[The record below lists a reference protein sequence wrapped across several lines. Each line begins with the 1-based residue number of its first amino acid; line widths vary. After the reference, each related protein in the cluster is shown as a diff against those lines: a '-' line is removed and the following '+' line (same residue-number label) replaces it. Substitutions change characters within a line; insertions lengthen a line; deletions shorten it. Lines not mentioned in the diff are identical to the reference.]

1 MKKGRFNE
9 EQIIGILKQHE
20 AGRKVADLA
29 REHGVGDA
37 TIYTWK
43 GKYGGMLTIADT
55 FIRECLGSRRVTR
68 SLDRIIEQRGM
79 PSSIRCDNGPELT
92 SRHILGWSADNMID
106 LVHI

>member
-55 FIRECLGSRRVTR
+55 FMRVCLG
-68 SLDRIIEQRGM
+68 LDV
-79 PSSIRCDNGPELT
+79 DT
-92 SRHILGWSADNMID
+92 ILGQPASNKIPRPD
-106 LVHI
+106 H